1 MAEEQSS
8 NMKKLRLVANWKSLH
23 KSLTVILSM
32 LGFLVGLVEVI
43 LPHLGLLQPFLDP
56 ATYGFIMFGL
66 TIAIAVGRYIQQE
79 SLEVKKDGA
88 N

>member
-1 MAEEQSS
+1 MTRNN
-8 NMKKLRLVANWKSLH
+8 NMKKLKLVPNWKVLH
-23 KSLTVILSM
+23 KSLTVILSS
-32 LGFLVGLVEVI
+32 LGFLIGLIEVV

-66 TIAIAVGRYIQQE
+66 TIAIAIGRYIQQDK
-79 SLEVKKDGA
+79 LAEVRHGA

>member
-1 MAEEQSS
+1 
-8 NMKKLRLVANWKSLH
+8 MKKLRLVANWKVLH
-23 KSLTVILSM
+23 KSLTIILSM
-32 LGFLVGLVEVI
+32 LGFLVGLIEVV

-66 TIAIAVGRYIQQE
+66 TIAIAAGRYIQQE
-79 SLEVKKDGA
+79 SLETKVGGTKDGA

>member
-1 MAEEQSS
+1 
-8 NMKKLRLVANWKSLH
+8 MKKLRLVANWKVLH
-23 KSLTVILSM
+23 KSLTIILSM
-32 LGFLVGLVEVI
+32 LGFLVGLIEVV

-66 TIAIAVGRYIQQE
+66 TIAIAAERYIQQE
-79 SLEVKKDGA
+79 SLETKVGGTKDGA